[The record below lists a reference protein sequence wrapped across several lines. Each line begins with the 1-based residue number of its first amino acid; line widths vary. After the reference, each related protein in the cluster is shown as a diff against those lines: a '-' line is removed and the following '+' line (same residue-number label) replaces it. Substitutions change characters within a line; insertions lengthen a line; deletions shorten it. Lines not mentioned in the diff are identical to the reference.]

1 MSQMKLEYRMISTT
15 HRFRNLVIIFG
26 TCLGLFMISSFDN
39 WKPSDEASIDNS
51 NQELNASNIGSQV
64 NFAEVKV
71 SQQTT
76 RQKTHHNFIVSYLL
90 QEHSNE
96 RDSNKLKGRT
106 DFLSNLR
113 QLHTIIFSRTFGA
126 I

>member
-1 MSQMKLEYRMISTT
+1 
-15 HRFRNLVIIFG
+15 
-26 TCLGLFMISSFDN
+26 MISSFDN
-39 WKPSDEASIDNS
+39 WKPSDEASVDNN

-96 RDSNKLKGRT
+96 RDNKKSKGRA

-113 QLHTIIFSRTFGA
+113 QLRTIIFSRTFGA

>member
-1 MSQMKLEYRMISTT
+1 
-15 HRFRNLVIIFG
+15 
-26 TCLGLFMISSFDN
+26 MISSFDN
-39 WKPSDEASIDNS
+39 WKPSDEASVDNS
-51 NQELNASNIGSQV
+51 NQELNVSNIGSQV

-90 QEHSNE
+90 QEHSIE
-96 RDSNKLKGRT
+96 RDNNKSKDRT

-113 QLHTIIFSRTFGA
+113 QLHTIIFSRTFRA
-126 I
+126 M